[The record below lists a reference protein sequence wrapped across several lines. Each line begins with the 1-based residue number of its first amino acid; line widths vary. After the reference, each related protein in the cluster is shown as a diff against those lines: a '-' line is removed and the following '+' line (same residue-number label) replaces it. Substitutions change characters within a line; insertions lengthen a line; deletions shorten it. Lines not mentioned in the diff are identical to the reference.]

1 MPTTRGMTS
10 VYEDLRSEDR
20 IIHVCVNVDCVLR
33 GAEAVRDR
41 LRELVDAGD
50 HDVEINDYICFA
62 ACEQGPNLLIEHERA
77 FYSEVGPEHAQAI
90 VAHAE
95 GGEPV
100 EAIDRSDSF
109 LAKKIFNM
117 LDAGFK
123 PGDLSLSAE

>member
-1 MPTTRGMTS
+1 MF
-10 VYEDLRSEDR
+10 EDFRSDDR
-20 IIHVCVNVDCVLR
+20 IIHVCVNMDCAMR
-33 GAEAVRDR
+33 GSEAVRDR
-41 LRELVDAGD
+41 LRAIVDETGA
-50 HDVEINDYICFA
+50 DVEVNDYICFA

>member
-1 MPTTRGMTS
+1 
-10 VYEDLRSEDR
+10 VFEDFRSDDR
-20 IIHVCVNVDCVLR
+20 IIHVCVNMDCAMR
-33 GAEAVRDR
+33 GSEAVRDR
-41 LRELVDAGD
+41 LRAIVDETGA
-50 HDVEINDYICFA
+50 DVEVNDYICFA

-100 EAIDRSDSF
+100 EAIDRSHSF

>member
-1 MPTTRGMTS
+1 
-10 VYEDLRSEDR
+10 VFEDFRSDDR
-20 IIHVCVNVDCVLR
+20 IIHVCVNMDCAMR
-33 GAEAVRDR
+33 GSEAVRDR
-41 LRELVDAGD
+41 LRAIVDETGA
-50 HDVEINDYICFA
+50 DVEVNDYICFA